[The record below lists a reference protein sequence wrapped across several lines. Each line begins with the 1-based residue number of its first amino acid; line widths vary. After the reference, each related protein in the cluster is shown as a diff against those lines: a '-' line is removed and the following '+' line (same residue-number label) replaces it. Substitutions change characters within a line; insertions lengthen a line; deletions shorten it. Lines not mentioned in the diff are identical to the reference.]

1 MLIILFNNLDS
12 KLSTRQLLEFKN
24 IHESVLVKLLL
35 LIVQLVLFFNLYCMK
50 EEHLKL
56 GKFKHFNMSYQSR
69 SKNN

>member
-24 IHESVLVKLLL
+24 IHEPVLVKLLL

-50 EEHLKL
+50 VEHLEL